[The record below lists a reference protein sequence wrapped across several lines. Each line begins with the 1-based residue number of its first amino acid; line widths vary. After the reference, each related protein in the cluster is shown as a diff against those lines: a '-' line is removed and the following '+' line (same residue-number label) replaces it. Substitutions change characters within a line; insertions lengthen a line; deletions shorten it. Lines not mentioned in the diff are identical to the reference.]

1 MFAKPLALIVSLS
14 SLAPMPLLA
23 AGGDGDAPT
32 PTQTTK
38 ECKKGKVWSEKK
50 NRCVKPENASLDDD
64 TRYGAVR
71 EFAYAGQYENAQRV
85 LETMAD
91 QTDDR
96 VLTYWGF
103 THRKMG
109 NVDLGMSFYE
119 RAIAINPDNLLVRSY
134 MGQAHVEAG
143 ETYLA
148 WVQLKEIRARGGGGG
163 WPEQSLATAI
173 ETGVTNS
180 Y

>member
-1 MFAKPLALIVSLS
+1 MFAKHLAVIAALALTPQ
-14 SLAPMPLLA
+14 ALLA
-23 AGGDGDAPT
+23 AGGGGDDAPT
-32 PTQTTK
+32 PTPTTK
-38 ECKKGKVWSEKK
+38 ECKNGKIYSEKK
-50 NRCVKPENASLDDD
+50 KRCVKPGNASLDDD
-64 TRYGAVR
+64 TRYQAVR
-71 EFAYAGQYENAQRV
+71 EYAYAGQFENAQTILR
-85 LETMAD
+85 TMAD

-119 RAIAINPDNLLVRSY
+119 QAIAMNPDNLLVRSY

-148 WVQLKEIRARGGGGG
+148 WVELQEIRSRGGAGS
-163 WPEQSLATAI
+163 WPEQSLAKAI
-173 ETGVTNS
+173 ETGVTSN

>member
-1 MFAKPLALIVSLS
+1 MFVKPILAAAAIALTPQV
-14 SLAPMPLLA
+14 LLA
-23 AGGDGDAPT
+23 AGGEEPAVPK

-50 NRCVKPENASLDDD
+50 NRCVKPENASLSDDIL
-64 TRYGAVR
+64 YGAVR
-71 EFAYAGQYENAQRV
+71 EYAYAGQYENAQTV
-85 LETMAD
+85 LSAMSD
-91 QTDDR
+91 QLDDR

-109 NVDLGMSFYE
+109 NVETGMAFYKS
-119 RAIAINPDNLLVRSY
+119 AIETNPDNLLVRSY
-134 MGQAHVEAG
+134 MGQAYVEAG

-148 WVQLKEIRARGGGGG
+148 YLELKEIRARGGAGS
-163 WPEQSLATAI
+163 WPEESLANAI
-173 ETGVTNS
+173 RTGTTYS